1 MLDGGV
7 NIFQEIRKFR
17 GQSSTHSSRIDKEVG
32 SLNIANHFAEIYKN
46 LYINTQLGPDFKDMH
61 HKIINVVDEIS
72 SFNLNRINED
82 SFKNA
87 LNLMKA
93 KKSDS
98 VFNISSDF
106 YLNGQPELTSHLT
119 RLLRL
124 FFSHGH
130 IPETIL
136 ICTLLPLVKDKLGDI
151 TASSNYHAIAGG
163 CLLLK
168 LIDLV
173 ILQLEGDK

>member
-1 MLDGGV
+1 
-7 NIFQEIRKFR
+7 
-17 GQSSTHSSRIDKEVG
+17 
-32 SLNIANHFAEIYKN
+32 
-46 LYINTQLGPDFKDMH
+46 
-61 HKIINVVDEIS
+61 
-72 SFNLNRINED
+72 
-82 SFKNA
+82 
-87 LNLMKA
+87 MKA

-151 TASSNYHAIAGG
+151 TASSNYRAIAGG

-173 ILQLEGDK
+173 ILLLEGEKLGFDVMQFAYQAKSSTTMCTWTVTSVIEHFNRMFLQFFNYNSIFFGWPYFIKQK

>member
-1 MLDGGV
+1 M
-7 NIFQEIRKFR
+7 
-17 GQSSTHSSRIDKEVG
+17 TSR
-32 SLNIANHFAEIYKN
+32 
-46 LYINTQLGPDFKDMH
+46 
-61 HKIINVVDEIS
+61 
-72 SFNLNRINED
+72 
-82 SFKNA
+82 
-87 LNLMKA
+87 
-93 KKSDS
+93 
-98 VFNISSDF
+98 
-106 YLNGQPELTSHLT
+106 LT

-151 TASSNYHAIAGG
+151 TASSNYRAIAGG

-173 ILQLEGDK
+173 ILLLEGEMLGFYVIQFAYQAKSSTTMCTWIVTSVIEHFNRNGTIVYGAAMDNE